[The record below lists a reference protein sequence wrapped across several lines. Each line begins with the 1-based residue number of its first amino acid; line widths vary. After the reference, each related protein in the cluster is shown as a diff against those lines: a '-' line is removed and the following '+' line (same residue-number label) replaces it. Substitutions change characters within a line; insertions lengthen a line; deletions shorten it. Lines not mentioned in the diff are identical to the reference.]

1 MNLPESDSYDGLFM
15 LPPNAYG
22 NRNKRNKDNSDKN
35 DGESDGVSSD
45 SLAQNDDKQDL
56 DGDQTE
62 ESAKGRELVER
73 QKWEVTAVPIAE
85 AESSELDNKSWLK

>member
-35 DGESDGVSSD
+35 EREDDGVSAD
-45 SLAQNDDKQDL
+45 SLAQNDDDKQDS
-56 DGDQTE
+56 DRDQTE

-85 AESSELDNKSWLK
+85 AESSELDNKS